1 MGRHMQKVFLVE
13 IFVEREGQP
22 ARQLMELV
30 FLNEVP
36 YVVFDWLDE
45 RANEAKTLVKL
56 DQTQLQ
62 VGGDRSD
69 YQYSSVVRDP
79 RISTH

>member
-1 MGRHMQKVFLVE
+1 MQKVYLVE
-13 IFVEREGQP
+13 ISVEREGP
-22 ARQLMELV
+22 PTRQLMELV
-30 FLNEVP
+30 FLNEEP

-45 RANEAKTLVKL
+45 RVNEAKTLVKL

-62 VGGDRSD
+62 AGGDRSD

-79 RISTH
+79 RTSAR